1 MTFSVALVTGGA
13 SGIGQAIALAF
24 IREGCRRIVLV
35 DLNEAGLQETKTEGL
50 KINGETQIVMVPG
63 DISDEAVV
71 TKVMETTVRRFG
83 RLDYAVNCAGYPGQF
98 GGTVDCGTEEFD
110 KTQRINVRGTW
121 LFVRA
126 QLQQM
131 TKQSPLE
138 SRKYIPPIYLN

>member
-1 MTFSVALVTGGA
+1 M
-13 SGIGQAIALAF
+13 
-24 IREGCRRIVLV
+24 LV
-35 DLNEAGLQETKTEGL
+35 DLNEAGLQETRTEGL
-50 KINGETQIVMVPG
+50 KMNGETQIVTLPG

-71 TKVMETTVRRFG
+71 MKVMETTVGKFG

-98 GGTVDCGTEEFD
+98 GETADCGTEEFD

-138 SRKYIPPIYLN
+138 SNKYIPPIYLN